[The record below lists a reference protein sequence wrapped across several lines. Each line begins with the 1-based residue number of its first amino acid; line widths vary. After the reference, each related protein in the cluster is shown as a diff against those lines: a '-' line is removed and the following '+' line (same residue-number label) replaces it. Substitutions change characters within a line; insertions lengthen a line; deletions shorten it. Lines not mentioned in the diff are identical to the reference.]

1 MEFRTDRRLV
11 SESFDETVIGGLSD
25 SYEYLSND
33 ESFSK
38 CIMSP
43 ISQSQDVI
51 TSVELDVSPKENS
64 SAILTSTPVKNV
76 QKMSD
81 QHWNNSSE
89 INELIERFNKLALS
103 NYEPVDS
110 YKDESDYQELI
121 QLVPRVYGKLKED
134 GHLEEWLQF
143 MRMTDL
149 NCFPSSNIAYL
160 LYLDVVKWYSLG
172 DSKLMR
178 YSDEV
183 KQFWRP
189 LTGFIFLNLFGL
201 LECLVMWL
209 ISMPVIKV

>member
-25 SYEYLSND
+25 SYKYLSND

-81 QHWNNSSE
+81 QHWNKSSE
-89 INELIERFNKLALS
+89 IDELIERFNKLTLS
-103 NYEPVDS
+103 NY
-110 YKDESDYQELI
+110 
-121 QLVPRVYGKLKED
+121 
-134 GHLEEWLQF
+134 
-143 MRMTDL
+143 
-149 NCFPSSNIAYL
+149 
-160 LYLDVVKWYSLG
+160 
-172 DSKLMR
+172 
-178 YSDEV
+178 
-183 KQFWRP
+183 
-189 LTGFIFLNLFGL
+189 
-201 LECLVMWL
+201 
-209 ISMPVIKV
+209 